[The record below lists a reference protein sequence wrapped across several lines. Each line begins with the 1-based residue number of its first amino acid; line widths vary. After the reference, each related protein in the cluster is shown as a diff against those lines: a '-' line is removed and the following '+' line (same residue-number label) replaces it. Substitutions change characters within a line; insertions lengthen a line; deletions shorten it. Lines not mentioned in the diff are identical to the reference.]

1 MALTGR
7 ALSIQRDKERRAKLK
22 QKELDK
28 PLPYPNPVPTVAG
41 ASTSGLNAAQMGGAS
56 GIGFEDTAT
65 QDAISTEVET
75 AANAGVPKSG
85 AGSSTR
91 SGGGAPSMVNAERA
105 SFILSGAGLTGIIK
119 PEKLIGM
126 TTAQAQRMVAE
137 QKAKQGSQVTAG
149 TSAVYNPE
157 TVNKTKRAIDAFG
170 FALNKITKDPFNG
183 KQSKLNKTESLITST
198 QKQLAKLFKTPEEF
212 QNAYATNQT
221 FREAID
227 NFQKM
232 GGKADGV
239 TSSIVAPANSVNIVK
254 DIDNGD
260 GTRTVTYSDGTTGKV
275 SVTKNADGTESYTDI
290 TGRTQDTATY
300 LSTIKNPEA
309 NQTAQQAAL
318 DELIP
323 ERDIQQQEISR
334 LAGIPKELQ
343 KLYFGDENEIGLLQQ
358 KKAEAE
364 EEKRIIEREE
374 KNAQSN
380 LKAQAKLAIQKNNAE
395 MQIQTAQVEE
405 NRLAAKNY
413 MTGYLAKLGALNTT
427 GAAGLAIQTLD
438 TKYQIQKQTL
448 ETNAKYDNQTIE
460 LKLSEALNTI
470 ETDTDRDILKIQ
482 QDLTKTTEDVFKEV
496 TKAQQE
502 ADKEIARISLSYA
515 KTLRE
520 KTDDYVKKQKAE
532 AEKYAKEYAKIA
544 SGGLD
549 LVKLNQSI
557 AGGDVMEGQ
566 YVPKKGVLLPNGKFA
581 KIALTPAQ
589 QQDVE
594 AAGIVGLSNIRYF
607 NNLPPAVRELIIRDK
622 VENGGNYNVTRMAE
636 VLKSYQDDKKTK
648 ETGDADTNIFR
659 PNE

>member
-41 ASTSGLNAAQMGGAS
+41 ASTTGLNAAQMGGAS

-119 PEKLIGM
+119 PEKLVGM

-157 TVNKTKRAIDAFG
+157 TINKTKRAIDAFG

-239 TSSIVAPANSVNIVK
+239 TTSIVAPVEPQ
-254 DIDNGD
+254 
-260 GTRTVTYSDGTTGKV
+260 
-275 SVTKNADGTESYTDI
+275 NAPQ
-290 TGRTQDTATY
+290 TQDTATY

-323 ERDIQQQEISR
+323 ERDLQQQEISR
-334 LAGIPKELQ
+334 LANIPKEMQ
-343 KLYFGDENEIGLLQQ
+343 KVYWGDEDEIGLLQQ

-374 KNAQSN
+374 KNAQNN
-380 LKAQAKLAIQKNNAE
+380 LKAQAKLAIQKNKAE
-395 MQIQTAQVEE
+395 LQIQTAQVEE

-557 AGGDVMEGQ
+557 AGGDLMEGQ
-566 YVPKKGVLLPNGKFA
+566 YVPKKGVLLPNGTFA

-636 VLKSYQDDKKTK
+636 VLKSYQDGKKTK
-648 ETGDADTNIFR
+648 ETGDADTNVF
-659 PNE
+659 